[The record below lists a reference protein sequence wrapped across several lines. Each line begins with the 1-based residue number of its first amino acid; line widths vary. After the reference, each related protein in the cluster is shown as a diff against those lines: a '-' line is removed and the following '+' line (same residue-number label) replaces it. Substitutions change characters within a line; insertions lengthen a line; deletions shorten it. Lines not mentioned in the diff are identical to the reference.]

1 MHFRALTG
9 NTVDALFEK
18 RYLPRLLRCGAARRA
33 IRFSLQ
39 TECGSRYAHI
49 DIDDR
54 TSGE

>member
-18 RYLPRLLRCGAARRA
+18 RYLPQLLRCGAARRA